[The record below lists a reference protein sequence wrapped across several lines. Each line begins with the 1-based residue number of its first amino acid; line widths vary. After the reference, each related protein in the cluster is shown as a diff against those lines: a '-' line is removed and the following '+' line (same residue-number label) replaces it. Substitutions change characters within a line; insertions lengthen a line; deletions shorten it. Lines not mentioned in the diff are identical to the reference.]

1 MARNVWEEIYESRIK
16 AEEEQRKEAEDIVP
30 MEDVLDK
37 LAYNISYYNKQLKR
51 NGIGPIMRFALL
63 RDFQHDLLT

>member
-1 MARNVWEEIYESRIK
+1 MARNVWEELYENKIK
-16 AEEEQRKEAEDIVP
+16 AEEEQHKEAEDMAS

-37 LAYNISYYNKQLKR
+37 LACDISYYNKQLKR